1 MTTART
7 EDLQLAIYEGVTITT
22 LGEIFG
28 LDHKDVRKRLTG
40 KVAPVASKDKFVR
53 FKIKDAAPYLVESL
67 VNPEEI
73 FKNLSPSK
81 WPPALQDAFW
91 KAQNSKQKWEENR
104 GDLWRTLRV
113 FEVVAQAFK
122 VIRLTILMFVDTVGQ
137 RTELTAEQRT
147 IIQSLGDGLLD
158 SLAKTLKDSFEG
170 YEPAE
175 DEHGTPL
182 IEAQMI
188 DDAEAHTHADGSF
201 EEHALEVD
209 PFD

>member
-7 EDLQLAIYEGVTITT
+7 GELQEAIYDGATITT

-28 LDHKDVRKRLTG
+28 LEHKEVKKRLIG
-40 KVAPVASKDKFVR
+40 KVAPAPTRDKFMR
-53 FKIKDAAPYLVESL
+53 FRIRDAAPYLVESKID
-67 VNPEEI
+67 PEEI

-104 GDLWRTLRV
+104 GDLWRTKRV
-113 FEVVAQAFK
+113 FEVVSGAFK
-122 VIRLTILMFVDTVGQ
+122 VIRLTIMMFVDTVGQ
-137 RTELTAEQRT
+137 RTELTPEQRT
-147 IIQSLGDGLLD
+147 IIQGLGDGLLE
-158 SLAKTLKDSFEG
+158 SLSKALIEAFVFHDPED
-170 YEPAE
+170 

-182 IEAQMI
+182 IEAKMI
-188 DDAEAHTHADGSF
+188 DDAEQNKHD
-201 EEHALEVD
+201 EEEEEEPGVD